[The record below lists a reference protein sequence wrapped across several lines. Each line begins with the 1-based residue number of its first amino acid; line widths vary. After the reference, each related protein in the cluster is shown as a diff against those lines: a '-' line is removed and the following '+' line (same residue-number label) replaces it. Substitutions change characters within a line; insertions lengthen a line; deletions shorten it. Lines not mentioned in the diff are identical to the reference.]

1 MKQFCLIL
9 LVLSVNSCDYF
20 NVKKTS
26 SEAILQEELQTFDW
40 ENVDMYPS
48 FSQCDSLQLKEEK
61 RVCFESTVYAEISEF
76 LQEQIIIVTQDVND
90 TLILKLRV
98 SNTGEISLLNAKMDS
113 LTKAEIPELEKLILQ
128 GLDTLPKINPAIKRS
143 QPVSTEFELP
153 LIVKV
158 N

>member
-40 ENVDMYPS
+40 ENVDTYPS

>member
-40 ENVDMYPS
+40 ENVDTYPS
-48 FSQCDSLQLKEEK
+48 FSQCDSLHLKEEK

-76 LQEQIIIVTQDVND
+76 LQQQIIIVTQDVND

-113 LTKAEIPELEKLILQ
+113 LTKAEIPELEKLILRS
-128 GLDTLPKINPAIKRS
+128 LDTLPKINPAIKRS